1 MTVDYPGVIELPPRP
16 TWHEYGLSLAEVVA
30 TRSDCVRSQVGAVVL
45 APDHRVVGTGYNG
58 APAGMEGCS
67 SCPRRLSNVAPGS
80 EYSNCVA
87 VHAEAN
93 VLLYT
98 RREDLK
104 GSTLYITRAPC
115 DWCVKLIKAS
125 GVSLCVFYTPNG
137 ITFADVRDL

>member
-1 MTVDYPGVIELPPRP
+1 MTLDYPGVVELPPRP
-16 TWHEYGLSLAEVVA
+16 TWDEYGLSLAEVVA

-67 SCPRRLSNVAPGS
+67 TCPRRVSNVAPLTA
-80 EYSNCVA
+80 YDNCVA

-104 GSTLYITRAPC
+104 GSTLYITRSPC
-115 DWCVKLIKAS
+115 QWCQKLIKAS
-125 GVSLCVFYTPNG
+125 GIAQVVWQDGDGVHHLYM
-137 ITFADVRDL
+137 D